1 MIKEEDLEM
10 DANIFWRKA
19 FFSDHRPAHP
29 LRRTRHDITAQH
41 AEKISD
47 AGEFWLKQL
56 FEGRHI
62 EQDAGD
68 KMRVYKSG
76 AVVYEIPLQNLNRET
91 IIGRHPDADLQ
102 LESPRMAMFH
112 AVILNKDGKFY
123 IESLDDSNG
132 TLIKNQ
138 RLKLKTHVQLHDGMQ
153 IDLPGYRLEFSIAN
167 EPGFVD
173 DATLEADELDNIPDF
188 FYKEPPPPPSPLL
201 INLTENIGR
210 TCIWSE
216 GTTRLKVA
224 DIIEE
229 THDCKTFR
237 LVGEEPLLFSYK
249 PGQFVTFILNIDG
262 QEVRRSYSMSSSPS
276 RPHLLEVTIKRIPGG
291 LVSNWFC
298 DHVKLGD
305 VLTIKGPSGKFTCF
319 NYPSNKILFIGA
331 GSGITPILSM
341 IRWIADTASNVNVKL
356 LASFK
361 SPPDFIFCKEF
372 EMLSARSRG
381 IHIGVTITSGWQ
393 GTEFWAGLG
402 FTGRVNNRMLNMFVP
417 DIHER
422 EIFLCG
428 PEPFA
433 DNVKK
438 LLRDMD
444 YDMSHFHTESY
455 GSGRSAQE
463 SGDVAKSLHLKGPLH
478 KVTFTKSGKTVD
490 TDEHVT
496 LLELA
501 EAHCIE
507 IDYSCRSGTCGECEV
522 KCKGNV
528 NVSPFCEIDA
538 DTKNA
543 GFIYACCATALSD
556 LELDI

>member
-1 MIKEEDLEM
+1 
-10 DANIFWRKA
+10 
-19 FFSDHRPAHP
+19 
-29 LRRTRHDITAQH
+29 
-41 AEKISD
+41 
-47 AGEFWLKQL
+47 
-56 FEGRHI
+56 
-62 EQDAGD
+62 
-68 KMRVYKSG
+68 MRVYKSG
-76 AVVYEIPLQNLNRET
+76 AVVYEIPLQNLKWKT

-102 LESPRMAMFH
+102 LESHRMAMFH
-112 AVILNKDGKFY
+112 AAILNRDGKFY
-123 IESLDDSNG
+123 IESLDGDSG
-132 TLIKNQ
+132 TLIKNK
-138 RLKLKTHVQLHDGMQ
+138 KLKFKTPVQLHDGMQ
-153 IDLPGYRLEFSIAN
+153 IDIPGYRLEFSIAN
-167 EPGFVD
+167 APGAVD
-173 DATLEADELDNIPDF
+173 DADLDAVELNHIPDF
-188 FYKEPPPPPSPLL
+188 FYKAPPSPSPLL
-201 INLTENIGR
+201 INLTENLGR
-210 TCIWSE
+210 TNIWSE

-237 LVGEEPLLFSYK
+237 LISEEPLLFSYK
-249 PGQFVTFILNIDG
+249 PGQFITFILNING

-305 VLTIKGPSGKFTCF
+305 VLTIKGPTGKFTCF
-319 NYPSNKILFIGA
+319 NYPVNKILFIGA

-341 IRWIADTASNVNVKL
+341 CRWIADTASNVDVKL

-361 SPPDFIFCKEF
+361 SPPDIIFRKEF
-372 EMLSARSRG
+372 EMLSARSRRF
-381 IHIGVTITSGWQ
+381 HVGVTVTSKWH
-393 GTEFWAGLG
+393 GTEFWTG
-402 FTGRVNNRMLNMFVP
+402 FTGRINDHMLNMFVP

-422 EIFLCG
+422 DIFLCG

-433 DNVKK
+433 DNVIKI
-438 LLRDMD
+438 LRDMD
-444 YDMSHFHTESY
+444 YDMSRFHTESY

-463 SGDVAKSLHLKGPLH
+463 SADVGKSLQLKGPLH

-490 TDEHVT
+490 TDENIT

-501 EAHCIE
+501 EAYGIE

-538 DTKNA
+538 KSRNA
-543 GFIYACCATALSD
+543 GFIYVCCSTALSD

>member
-1 MIKEEDLEM
+1 MMIKEDDLEQ
-10 DANIFWRKA
+10 DDNTFWRKA
-19 FFSDHRPAHP
+19 FFSDHRLAHP
-29 LRRTRHDITAQH
+29 LRRTRHDVTAQH
-41 AEKISD
+41 PEKIGD

-56 FEGRHI
+56 FEGRHT
-62 EQDAGD
+62 EQNIGD
-68 KMRVYKSG
+68 KMRIYKAG
-76 AVVYEIPLQNLNRET
+76 VIVYEIPLQNLKSET

-112 AVILNKDGKFY
+112 TVILNKDGKFY

-132 TLIKNQ
+132 ALIKNKK
-138 RLKLKTHVQLHDGMQ
+138 LKLKTHVQLRDGMQ

-167 EPGFVD
+167 IPGFVND
-173 DATLEADELDNIPDF
+173 TTLEVDELVNIPDF

-210 TCIWSE
+210 TRIWSE
-216 GTTRLKVA
+216 GTTRLIVA

-229 THDCKTFR
+229 THNCKTFR

-249 PGQFVTFILNIDG
+249 PGQFVTFILVIDG

-291 LVSNWFC
+291 LVSNWLC

-305 VLTIKGPSGKFTCF
+305 VLTIKGPTGKFTCF
-319 NYPSNKILFIGA
+319 NYPSNKMLFIGA
-331 GSGITPILSM
+331 GCGVTPILSM
-341 IRWIADTASNVNVKL
+341 SRWITDTASNVDVKL

-361 SPPDFIFCKEF
+361 SLPDIIFRKEL
-372 EMLSARSRG
+372 EMLSARSSGFKVG
-381 IHIGVTITSGWQ
+381 ITVTSGWH
-393 GTEFWAGLG
+393 GTEFWTG
-402 FTGRVNNRMLNMFVP
+402 FTGRVNEHMLNMFAP

-422 EIFLCG
+422 DIFLCG

-433 DNVKK
+433 GNVTK
-438 LLRDMD
+438 LLRDIN
-444 YDMSHFHTESY
+444 YDMSRFHMESF

-463 SGDVAKSLHLKGPLH
+463 SGNVNQSLHLNGPLH

-538 DTKNA
+538 KTRNA
-543 GFIYACCATALSD
+543 GFIYACCTTALSD
-556 LELDI
+556 LELDS